1 MIRLAKSNNSM
12 SDSSVQDTASLNDFF
27 PLSSVVF
34 AAMEKVGAKQKKPD
48 HLADGASHS
57 VRMLIKGEVDGQLF
71 EQSIVSIVSIGHR
84 QEKSSSVN
92 PQVAELIAY
101 MLSKL
106 NTATRERIL
115 ADVPS
120 EFRDNGQQLPELS
133 KELVNAAKAMLK
145 QLRETKTVTA
155 RGPVRCEYTLMHDS
169 PAA

>member
-1 MIRLAKSNNSM
+1 MIRLANSNAQTGGN
-12 SDSSVQDTASLNDFF
+12 DVQDTASLNDFF

-101 MLSKL
+101 VLSKL
-106 NTATRERIL
+106 NSATRERIL
-115 ADVPS
+115 ADVPTD
-120 EFRDNGQQLPELS
+120 FCDNGMQLPESS
-133 KELVNAAKAMLK
+133 KELVNSAKAMLK
-145 QLRETKTVTA
+145 KLRATKTVTA
-155 RGPVRCEYTLMHDS
+155 RGPVRCEYTLMHDT